1 MEKWVRG
8 NNLSG
13 LRYQTVWIVSKWF
26 VTFEMNYVDAVW
38 TFVP

>member
-13 LRYQTVWIVSKWF
+13 LRYQTVGLLLSGSLAL
-26 VTFEMNYVDAVW
+26 EMN
-38 TFVP
+38 